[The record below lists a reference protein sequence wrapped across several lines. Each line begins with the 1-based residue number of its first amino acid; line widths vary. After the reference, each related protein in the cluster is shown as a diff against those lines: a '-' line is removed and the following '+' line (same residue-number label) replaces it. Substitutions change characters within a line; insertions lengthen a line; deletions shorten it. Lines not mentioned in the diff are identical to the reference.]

1 MRGIVPGGTGA
12 GPGPAGARGRVA
24 MVVRNAVSGDS
35 RVRKSA
41 CALAAAGWDV
51 TVIGTSPDE
60 LEHRLELDGVPV
72 VLVPVP
78 AVLTGRRR
86 APVPRRG
93 PERQL
98 VRWWGAWQELAR
110 RDAALRGRRPLLR
123 AAAGLVLAGGGW
135 RLLDPW
141 VQEVELALAPVVEA
155 LEPDVIHAHDHHTA
169 PLAARS
175 TALLRRRGR
184 DVRWVH
190 DAHELSA
197 ATRGPR
203 RGRAARPAAP
213 ADGRRDDR
221 RARAHRGRRRHGLR
235 RTGRAAARRPAARP
249 TARWSCSTRRRSASG
264 RPAPSLRERA
274 GVRAGDPLLVYAGG
288 LAPARGVDLAV
299 RALPALAGV
308 HLALVAPDDD
318 PHVAG
323 LRALADGLGVGERLH
338 VVPYVAPDQVV
349 DHLRRRRRRAGAA
362 AAPAQP
368 RDLPRHE
375 VHGVRAGPV
384 AARRQRRARD
394 GGLHPRARVRRG
406 LPRCRRAR
414 PALAAAVRTVLD
426 DPRRY
431 RAAYDAAGDV
441 LATLT
446 WEEQAGVLTALYE
459 QVCAHL
465 PQPDPGGVRSSTR
478 GPGNAPL
485 RGREPGPARGAVA
498 CWTGHAADGE
508 ESRAAGQRS
517 GVHGCSTWPST
528 SRPRGPAGSTGAG
541 PWPTTSRRRVGTSR
555 S

>member
-1 MRGIVPGGTGA
+1 
-12 GPGPAGARGRVA
+12 

-78 AVLTGRRR
+78 AVLTGRRSAR
-86 APVPRRG
+86 VPRRG

-123 AAAGLVLAGGGW
+123 AAAGLVLAGSGW

-197 ATRGPR
+197 ATADRGAGGL
-203 RGRAARPAAP
+203 RGLL
-213 ADGRRDDR
+213 
-221 RARAHRGRRRHGLR
+221 RRRMVGGMIAELV
-235 RTGRAAARRPAARP
+235 P
-249 TARWSCSTRRRSASG
+249 TADAVVTVSVELAERLRADLRLTDRPVVVLNAPPVASG

-274 GVRAGDPLLVYAGG
+274 GVRAEAPLLVYAGG

-308 HLALVAPDDD
+308 HLALIAPDGD

-323 LRALADGLGVGERLH
+323 LRALADGLGVGDRLH

-349 DHLRRRRRRAGAA
+349 DHLAGADAGLVPLRHRPNHEISLVTKYMEYAQARLPLVVSDVRVMA
-362 AAPAQP
+362 AFT
-368 RDLPRHE
+368 REHGFGE
-375 VHGVRAGPV
+375 VF
-384 AARRQRRARD
+384 
-394 GGLHPRARVRRG
+394 RVQEG
-406 LPRCRRAR
+406 A

-431 RAAYDAAGDV
+431 RAAYDAAGDM

-446 WEEQAGVLTALYE
+446 WEEQAGVLAALYE
-459 QVCAHL
+459 QVSH
-465 PQPDPGGVRSSTR
+465 
-478 GPGNAPL
+478 
-485 RGREPGPARGAVA
+485 
-498 CWTGHAADGE
+498 
-508 ESRAAGQRS
+508 
-517 GVHGCSTWPST
+517 
-528 SRPRGPAGSTGAG
+528 
-541 PWPTTSRRRVGTSR
+541 TSR
-555 S
+555 SRTPAV